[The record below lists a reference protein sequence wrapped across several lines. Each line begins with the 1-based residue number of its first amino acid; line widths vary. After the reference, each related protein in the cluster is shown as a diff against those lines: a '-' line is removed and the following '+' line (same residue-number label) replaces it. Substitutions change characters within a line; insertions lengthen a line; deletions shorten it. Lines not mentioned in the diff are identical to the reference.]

1 MGLQTQSIGKS
12 MQYGFAGS
20 FSRQPDMIVNTAP
33 LGGEMPILFGTA
45 LKRGE
50 NGAVLPM
57 GAGDTANQFIGIA
70 AREVKTAV
78 DYLAQST
85 GAYFPED
92 AVSVFQRG
100 SINVLCQRGTPVID
114 GKVYVR
120 VAENPLF
127 ADAMVGGLEAT
138 EDGENTI
145 QLVNAQW
152 NGSADENGI
161 AELRIA
167 YIGPTEG
174 AAGPQGPMGPAG
186 PKGETGP
193 QGPAGEKGET
203 GAQGPQGEP
212 GPAGPQGP
220 AGPSYTLPAATPE
233 ALGGVK
239 QMPAI
244 ANIAAAPTQEDF
256 NGLLEKLRAAGY
268 LQN

>member
-57 GAGDTANQFIGIA
+57 GAGDTANQFVGIA
-70 AREVKTAV
+70 GREVKTAV

-100 SINVLCQRGTPVID
+100 CINVLCQRGTPVID

-167 YIGPTEG
+167 YI
-174 AAGPQGPMGPAG
+174 QRVK
-186 PKGETGP
+186 KGKLGHKVLRVNP
-193 QGPAGEKGET
+193 DQQVHKDRQDLLIPFR
-203 GAQGPQGEP
+203 
-212 GPAGPQGP
+212 
-220 AGPSYTLPAATPE
+220 LPHQRLWE
-233 ALGGVK
+233 
-239 QMPAI
+239 
-244 ANIAAAPTQEDF
+244 E
-256 NGLLEKLRAAGY
+256 
-268 LQN
+268 

>member
-57 GAGDTANQFIGIA
+57 GAGDTANQFVGIA
-70 AREVKTAV
+70 GREVKTAV

-100 SINVLCQRGTPVID
+100 CINVLCQRGTPVID

-127 ADAMVGGLEAT
+127 ADAMVGGLEAA

-212 GPAGPQGP
+212 GPAGPQGITRS
-220 AGPSYTLPAATPE
+220 GRTFLYPSGCHTRGFGRSKADACYCQYCCGTYS
-233 ALGGVK
+233 GR
-239 QMPAI
+239 
-244 ANIAAAPTQEDF
+244 F
-256 NGLLEKLRAAGY
+256 
-268 LQN
+268 

>member
-57 GAGDTANQFIGIA
+57 GAGDTANQFVGIA
-70 AREVKTAV
+70 GREVKTAV

-100 SINVLCQRGTPVID
+100 CINVLCQRGNPIID

-120 VAENPLF
+120 VVENPLF
-127 ADAMVGGLEAT
+127 ADAMVGGLEAA

-174 AAGPQGPMGPAG
+174 AAGPQGPM
-186 PKGETGP
+186 
-193 QGPAGEKGET
+193 
-203 GAQGPQGEP
+203 
-212 GPAGPQGP
+212 GP

>member
-20 FSRQPDMIVNTAP
+20 FSRQPDMIVNAAP

-57 GAGDTANQFIGIA
+57 GAGDTANQFVGIA
-70 AREVKTAV
+70 GREVKTAV

-100 SINVLCQRGTPVID
+100 CINVLCQRGTPVID

-127 ADAMVGGLEAT
+127 EDAVVGGLEAA

-145 QLVNAQW
+145 ALINAQW

-167 YIGPTEG
+167 YVGPMETM
-174 AAGPQGPMGPAG
+174 AGPPG
-186 PKGETGP
+186 PKGDTGP
-193 QGPAGEKGET
+193 QGPK
-203 GAQGPQGEP
+203 GPQGEP
-212 GPAGPQGP
+212 GPQGEQGPKGDTGEPGQQGP
-220 AGPSYTLPAATPE
+220 AGPSYTLPAATTE

-239 QMPAI
+239 QA
-244 ANIAAAPTQEDF
+244 AAVADAAAAPTQTEF
-256 NGLLEKLRAAGY
+256 NGLLAALRAAGI
-268 LQN
+268 LAQG

>member
-57 GAGDTANQFIGIA
+57 GAGDTANQFVGIA
-70 AREVKTAV
+70 GREVKTAV

-100 SINVLCQRGTPVID
+100 CINVLCQRGTPVID

-120 VAENPLF
+120 VVENPLF
-127 ADAMVGGLEAT
+127 ADAMVGGLEAA

-161 AELRIA
+161 AELRISDQQKA
-167 YIGPTEG
+167 QQDHKVLWDQPD
-174 AAGPQGPMGPAG
+174 Q
-186 PKGETGP
+186 K
-193 QGPAGEKGET
+193 EKRVHRDQRVKKWKLGHKVLRVNPD
-203 GAQGPQGEP
+203 QQVHKDRQDLLIPFR
-212 GPAGPQGP
+212 
-220 AGPSYTLPAATPE
+220 LPHQRLWE
-233 ALGGVK
+233 
-239 QMPAI
+239 
-244 ANIAAAPTQEDF
+244 E
-256 NGLLEKLRAAGY
+256 
-268 LQN
+268 

>member
-12 MQYGFAGS
+12 IQHGFAGS

-57 GAGDTANQFIGIA
+57 GAGDTANQFVGIA
-70 AREVKTAV
+70 GREVKTAV

-100 SINVLCQRGTPVID
+100 CINVLCQRGTPVID

-167 YIGPTEG
+167 YVGPMETM
-174 AAGPQGPMGPAG
+174 AGPPG
-186 PKGETGP
+186 PKGDTGP
-193 QGPAGEKGET
+193 QGPKGD
-203 GAQGPQGEP
+203 QGEP
-212 GPAGPQGP
+212 GPQGEQGPKGDTGEPGQQGP
-220 AGPSYTLPAATPE
+220 AGPSYTLPAATTE

-239 QMPAI
+239 QA
-244 ANIAAAPTQEDF
+244 AAVADAAAAPTQTDF
-256 NGLLEKLRAAGY
+256 NGLLAALRAAGI
-268 LQN
+268 LAQG

>member
-1 MGLQTQSIGKS
+1 
-12 MQYGFAGS
+12 
-20 FSRQPDMIVNTAP
+20 
-33 LGGEMPILFGTA
+33 
-45 LKRGE
+45 
-50 NGAVLPM
+50 
-57 GAGDTANQFIGIA
+57 
-70 AREVKTAV
+70 
-78 DYLAQST
+78 
-85 GAYFPED
+85 
-92 AVSVFQRG
+92 
-100 SINVLCQRGTPVID
+100 
-114 GKVYVR
+114 
-120 VAENPLF
+120 
-127 ADAMVGGLEAT
+127 
-138 EDGENTI
+138 
-145 QLVNAQW
+145 
-152 NGSADENGI
+152 
-161 AELRIA
+161 
-167 YIGPTEG
+167 
-174 AAGPQGPMGPAG
+174 MGPAG